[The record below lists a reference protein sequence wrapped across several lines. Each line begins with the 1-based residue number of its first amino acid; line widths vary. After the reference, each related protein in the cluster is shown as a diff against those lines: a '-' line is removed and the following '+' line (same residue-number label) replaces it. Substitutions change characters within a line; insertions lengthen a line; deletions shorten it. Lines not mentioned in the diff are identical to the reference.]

1 MAESIRRKRQNA
13 AKEDKKR
20 EKAAPEDWEME
31 YSYEE
36 KMLKAYLDPDRQG
49 YVNWEK
55 KNRSWELQN
64 GFTTHREE
72 EERKQKEVR
81 VLLSL
86 LSLKDPKK
94 EKEAFHK
101 RLLELHTKRVP
112 SREEELQK
120 REGRREELATQGRC
134 LDGNYLTPY
143 CKCDRQCYR
152 FDTTLK
158 DHPQEC
164 LPIWLAYCRQ
174 YRQSHCFDIDDC
186 IDGVCPL
193 GPSHGFGGM
202 SEIMTELASRAIKE
216 YNEKECN
223 VFKYKVLKIEKVNYT
238 VGMYN
243 TYWMTVR
250 VLNLT
255 LGHSWFAKL
264 RVLFW
269 PAVRVCRR
277 RLGIVPLTCSCLF
290 ILIVTSD
297 PSFDGAIHDKHTSRT
312 VAENIVD
319 EVNVLDNANV
329 TSTCMPILPCTRLV
343 IVATDKLPG
352 ATD

>member
-1 MAESIRRKRQNA
+1 
-13 AKEDKKR
+13 
-20 EKAAPEDWEME
+20 ME

-36 KMLKAYLDPDRQG
+36 KMLKAYLNPDRQG
-49 YVNWEK
+49 CVNWEK

-64 GFTTHREE
+64 GLVPTVEDWEMEYSFEEKRLKSHLDKDGGYYRWEKQNWLWERENHRVPFEEGEEE
-72 EERKQKEVR
+72 EERKQKEVHF
-81 VLLSL
+81 LLSS

-94 EKEAFHK
+94 EE
-101 RLLELHTKRVP
+101 RLLELHRKGLTEEEKKIKESYLEKEENWCLGLSKEHERVP

-120 REGRREELATQGRC
+120 REGRREELAAQGRC

-174 YRQSHCFDIDDC
+174 YCQSHCFDIDDC
-186 IDGVCPL
+186 IDGICPL
-193 GPSHGFGGM
+193 GPSHCFGGM
-202 SEIMTELASRAIKE
+202 SEIMMELASHAIKE

-243 TYWMTVR
+243 TYWMTVK

-255 LGHSWFAKL
+255 LGTPIETFQIHAATSCIYNDKVIFCCRPKEEAIVGL
-264 RVLFW
+264 PSCEFCFGLLSE
-269 PAVRVCRR
+269 VC
-277 RLGIVPLTCSCLF
+277 
-290 ILIVTSD
+290 VTEGKE
-297 PSFDGAIHDKHTSRT
+297 P
-312 VAENIVD
+312 
-319 EVNVLDNANV
+319 
-329 TSTCMPILPCTRLV
+329 
-343 IVATDKLPG
+343 
-352 ATD
+352 

>member
-20 EKAAPEDWEME
+20 EKATPEDWEME

-64 GFTTHREE
+64 GFSTHNGGYYRWEKQNWLWERENHRVPFEEGEE
-72 EERKQKEVR
+72 EERKQKEVC
-81 VLLSL
+81 VLR
-86 LSLKDPKK
+86 KDPKK
-94 EKEAFHK
+94 EKEAFHN

-134 LDGNYLTPY
+134 LDGNYLNPY

-202 SEIMTELASRAIKE
+202 SEIMTELASRAVKE
-216 YNEKECN
+216 YN
-223 VFKYKVLKIEKVNYT
+223 
-238 VGMYN
+238 
-243 TYWMTVR
+243 
-250 VLNLT
+250 
-255 LGHSWFAKL
+255 
-264 RVLFW
+264 
-269 PAVRVCRR
+269 
-277 RLGIVPLTCSCLF
+277 
-290 ILIVTSD
+290 D
-297 PSFDGAIHDKHTSRT
+297 
-312 VAENIVD
+312 
-319 EVNVLDNANV
+319 
-329 TSTCMPILPCTRLV
+329 
-343 IVATDKLPG
+343 
-352 ATD
+352 